1 MAEPSNDPKTLPD
14 YLRPGLDI
22 VFVGI
27 NPGASSVVA
36 GHYFSGRYNRFWSA
50 LNLSGI
56 AGPQPLGPQ
65 DDVRMNSLG
74 FGLTDVVK
82 RPSRNASELRAADY
96 RRWAPLA
103 RERLL
108 EARPLVVC
116 FNGITGYKHFLRY
129 AEGKDTAP
137 ALGEQ
142 ERRLGESVV
151 FVAPSPSPANASYSL
166 EAIAEWYRRLG
177 ALRDR
182 LKRAAGGN
190 AP

>member
-1 MAEPSNDPKTLPD
+1 MTASAADPKTLPD
-14 YLRPGLDI
+14 YLREGLDI

-36 GHYFSGRYNRFWSA
+36 GHYFSGRFNRFWPA

-56 AGPQPLGPQ
+56 AGAQPLGPP
-65 DDVRMNSLG
+65 DDVRMNDLG

-82 RPSRNASELRAADY
+82 RPSRVASELRAADY

-103 RERLL
+103 RERLIA
-108 EARPLVVC
+108 ARPLVIC

-129 AEGKDTAP
+129 AEGLDVAP

-142 ERRLGESVV
+142 ERPLGDSVV

-166 EAIAEWYRRLG
+166 EDIAEWYRRLG
-177 ALRDR
+177 AVRDR
-182 LKRAAGGN
+182 LKGARGAR
-190 AP
+190 